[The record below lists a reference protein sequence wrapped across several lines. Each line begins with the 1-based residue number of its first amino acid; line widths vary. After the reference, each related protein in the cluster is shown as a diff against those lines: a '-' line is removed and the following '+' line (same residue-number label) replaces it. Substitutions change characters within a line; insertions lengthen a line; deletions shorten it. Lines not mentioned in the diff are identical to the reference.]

1 MEAKRRM
8 HPMCVTCLIKKQQEA
23 VKHFLPD
30 AQKQLEY
37 MKMVCKV
44 MTDTVMTD
52 SPSLILYKMQQKAAE
67 FVEPFDLFKKEKEEF
82 NSYVLPEQEEIY
94 SRLLKSEDPLLTA
107 LLVSMTGNYID
118 SGTVANINKET
129 LYDIMFDFEKLNCD
143 ICAYEQIKYNIEQS
157 GKIVILHDNCGEVVL
172 DKLLIRYIKSVYPE
186 KEVVS
191 IVRGGNVL
199 NDVTT
204 VEAQQVGLGEYST
217 VVSSGVAI
225 AGTELDW
232 VSHEALDHIKSAD
245 FIISKGQGNFETLCG
260 CGLPIVYLFLC
271 KCPLQCYRF
280 NCKPL
285 TGVMKLEDGVSFF
298 DNIN

>member
-1 MEAKRRM
+1 MEKRRM

-23 VKHFLPD
+23 VRYFIKD
-30 AQKQLEY
+30 TQKQLEY
-37 MKMVCKV
+37 MKMVCEV
-44 MTDTVMTD
+44 MQQAVMTD
-52 SPSLILYKMQQKAAE
+52 SPSLILYRMQQRASE
-67 FVEPFDLFKKEKEEF
+67 FVEPFDLYKGEKERF
-82 NSYVLPEQEEIY
+82 NSFVLPEQEEIY
-94 SRLLKSEDPLLTA
+94 SRILKSDDPLLTA
-107 LLVSMTGNYID
+107 LLISMTGNYID
-118 SGTVANINKET
+118 SGTVSNINKET
-129 LYDIMFDFEKLNCD
+129 LYEIMFDFKKLNCD
-143 ICAYEQIKYNIEQS
+143 ICAYEQIRLKIEQA
-157 GKIVILHDNCGEVVL
+157 GKIVVLHDNCGEVVL

-199 NDVTT
+199 NDVTLA
-204 VEAQQVGLGEYST
+204 EARQVGLGEYST

-280 NCKPL
+280 NCNPL
-285 TGVMKLEDGVSFF
+285 TGVMRLEDGVSFF
-298 DNIN
+298 DNID

>member
-94 SRLLKSEDPLLTA
+94 SRILKSEDALLTA

-118 SGTVANINKET
+118 SGTVANINKDT
-129 LYDIMFDFEKLNCD
+129 LYDIMFDFKKLNCD
-143 ICAYEQIKYNIEQS
+143 ICAYEQIKHKIEQS
-157 GKIVILHDNCGEVVL
+157 NKIVILHDNCGEVVL
-172 DKLLIRYIKSVYPE
+172 DKLLIRYIKSIYPE
-186 KEVVS
+186 KDIVS
-191 IVRGGNVL
+191 VVRGGNVL
-199 NDVTT
+199 NYVTMI
-204 VEAQQVGLGEYST
+204 EAEQIGLGEYSR
-217 VVSSGVAI
+217 VISSGVAI

-232 VSHEALDHIKSAD
+232 VSDEALNEIKSAD

-260 CGLPIVYLFLC
+260 CGLPIAYLFLC
-271 KCPLQCYRF
+271 QCPLQCSKF

-285 TGVMKLEDGVSFF
+285 TGIMKLEDGKSFF
-298 DNIN
+298 DNID

>member
-94 SRLLKSEDPLLTA
+94 SRILKSEDALLTA

-118 SGTVANINKET
+118 SGTVANINKDT
-129 LYDIMFDFEKLNCD
+129 LYDIMFDFKKLNCD
-143 ICAYEQIKYNIEQS
+143 ICAYEQIKHKIEQS
-157 GKIVILHDNCGEVVL
+157 NKIVILHDNCGEVVL
-172 DKLLIRYIKSVYPE
+172 DKLLIRYIKSIYPE
-186 KEVVS
+186 KDIVS
-191 IVRGGNVL
+191 VVRGGNVL
-199 NDVTT
+199 NDVTMI
-204 VEAQQVGLGEYST
+204 EAEQIGLGEYSR
-217 VVSSGVAI
+217 VISSGVAI

-232 VSHEALDHIKSAD
+232 VSDEALNEIKSAD

-260 CGLPIVYLFLC
+260 CGLPIAYLFLC
-271 KCPLQCYRF
+271 KCPLQCYKF

-285 TGVMKLEDGVSFF
+285 TGIMKLEDGQSFF
-298 DNIN
+298 DNID

>member
-23 VKHFLPD
+23 VKHFLPE

-94 SRLLKSEDPLLTA
+94 SRILKSEDPLLTA

-118 SGTVANINKET
+118 SGTVANINKDT

-143 ICAYEQIKYNIEQS
+143 ICAYEQIKRNIEQS
-157 GKIVILHDNCGEVVL
+157 NKIVILHDNCGEVVL

-204 VEAQQVGLGEYST
+204 VEAQQVELGEYST